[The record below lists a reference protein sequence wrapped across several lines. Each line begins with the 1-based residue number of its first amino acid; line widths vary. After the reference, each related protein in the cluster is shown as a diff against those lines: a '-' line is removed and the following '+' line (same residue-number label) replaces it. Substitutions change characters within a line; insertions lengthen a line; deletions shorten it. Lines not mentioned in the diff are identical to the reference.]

1 MPSHAKRLSPEFRSL
16 PWWRTL
22 AFLGLLAL
30 PSAAAETG
38 TTATTAI
45 VRLDTELGTIDLEID
60 LEHAPLSAANFLRYV
75 DAGRYDGARFHRT
88 VTTAPDNQPG
98 KAIKID
104 VVQAGVAADKA
115 ALDFAPIPLERT
127 RDTGLRHAD
136 GCLSMAR
143 DAPDTATSDF
153 FLCVGAQPE
162 LDFGGR
168 RNPDGQGFGVF
179 GRVVAGMDVVRAIHR
194 SKAKEQALDPA
205 IAIRKAARVPVLP
218 SPR

>member
-1 MPSHAKRLSPEFRSL
+1 MSPFARRIAAVL
-16 PWWRTL
+16 RRAACRAAL
-22 AFLGLLAL
+22 AVLVVWAIAPPASAGTAPATAL
-30 PSAAAETG
+30 
-38 TTATTAI
+38 
-45 VRLDTELGTIDLEID
+45 VRLDTELGAIDLEID
-60 LEHAPLSAANFLRYV
+60 LTHAPISAANFLRYV

-88 VTTAPDNQPG
+88 VTISPDNQPD
-98 KAIKID
+98 KAIKIE
-104 VVQAGVAADKA
+104 VVQAGVAPDQAKQ
-115 ALDFAPIPLERT
+115 DFPPIVLERT
-127 RDTGLRHAD
+127 RDTGLKHVD

-162 LDFGGR
+162 LDFGGK

-194 SKAKEQALDPA
+194 SKAQEQTLEPA
-205 IAIRKAARVPVLP
+205 VLIRKATRIAVLP

>member
-1 MPSHAKRLSPEFRSL
+1 MSLTRSRRWSLIASLLVACAAYVACASHPQ
-16 PWWRTL
+16 T
-22 AFLGLLAL
+22 
-30 PSAAAETG
+30 SAVM
-38 TTATTAI
+38 
-45 VRLDTELGTIDLEID
+45 VRLDTELGTIDLEVD
-60 LEHAPLSAANFLRYV
+60 TVHAPVSAANFLRYV

-88 VTTAPDNQPG
+88 VTIRPDNQPD
-98 KAIKID
+98 KTVKIE
-104 VVQAGVAADKA
+104 VVQAGVAPDKA
-115 ALDFAPIPLERT
+115 AFDFPPIPLERT
-127 RDTGLRHAD
+127 SDTGLRHVD

-179 GRVVAGMDVVRAIHR
+179 GRVVAGMDVVRAIQR
-194 SKAKEQALDPA
+194 SPASDQALTPP
-205 IAIRKAARVPVLP
+205 ITIRRAVRLAVLP